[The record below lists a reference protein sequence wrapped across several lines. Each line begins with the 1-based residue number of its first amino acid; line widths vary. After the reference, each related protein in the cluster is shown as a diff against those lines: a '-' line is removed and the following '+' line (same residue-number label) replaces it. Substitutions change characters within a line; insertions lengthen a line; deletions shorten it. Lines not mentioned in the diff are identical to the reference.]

1 MTEPPSASSSS
12 EASAGGID
20 LSLPQTGRAL
30 TYIFKELHAIRKL
43 NFLDG
48 RLSAS
53 PERFRK
59 RMLMWP
65 FMYTR
70 FQRENLR
77 AEWKVRDRRM
87 KELLFY
93 RDNLSLASS
102 SLPAF
107 DDVQLTSER
116 IASLK
121 LVRQGQEVDSQNV
134 FNTLS
139 SSPSY
144 REALRDRV
152 RKLRE
157 ARRTKRQHAHSAP
170 SP

>member
-1 MTEPPSASSSS
+1 MIETPSPSS
-12 EASAGGID
+12 EASADGID

-30 TYIFKELHAIRKL
+30 TYIFKELYAIRKL

-65 FMYTR
+65 FMYTSL
-70 FQRENLR
+70 QRDNLR
-77 AEWKVRDRRM
+77 TEWKIRDRRM

-107 DDVQLTSER
+107 DGVQLTPER

-121 LVRQGQEVDSQNV
+121 LARQGQEADSLKV
-134 FNTLS
+134 FNQLS

-144 REALRDRV
+144 RKALRDRV

-157 ARRTKRQHAHSAP
+157 ARRAKRQHAHSAP